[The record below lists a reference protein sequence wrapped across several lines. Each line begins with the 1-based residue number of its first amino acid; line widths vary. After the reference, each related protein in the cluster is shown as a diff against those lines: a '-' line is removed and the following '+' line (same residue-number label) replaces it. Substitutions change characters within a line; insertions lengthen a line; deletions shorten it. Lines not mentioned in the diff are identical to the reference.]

1 MQARKYLFLLFLGIS
16 AISGAQVNRYGIPF
30 QKNYSTAKLSYAEQ
44 NWAVAQDSR
53 GVMYFGNND
62 NGVIEFDGVNW
73 RNIPLPNS
81 INVRSL
87 AIDSM
92 DRIFVGGVSE
102 FGVILPDKNGKL
114 VYNSLS
120 ARLDSA
126 DQIRDMIL
134 KTHIVNNRVY
144 FCGSTKIGIYDYH
157 TVKTVNI
164 FSNTFLT
171 FNINGTLYVGN
182 NMKGLTKFSGD
193 SLVDIKGGDYFA
205 SKAITALIPVAENEF
220 LVTTA
225 FDGLFYFNTQ
235 SGEARKTSFAPW
247 VEKVFKD
254 NIPYDGTL
262 LANNKY
268 AIATLGNGLLALDHK
283 GDALDHLSKAATTL
297 SDDQVTSVFY
307 NPQSGIQSPV
317 WLSLNSGLAKAELNS
332 PFRFFGEESGI
343 KGQVADIM
351 RFKGTLYIATS
362 SGVYYLDY
370 PLGKPPIFKPIEKL
384 STYQAWGFLKFK
396 VPGTN
401 QEKLFIATFQ
411 GIFEIIGKDDAR
423 DIAPPTGDGEP
434 VNSIQLVQ
442 SRFNPNKMIVG
453 SFGVELFTLK
463 NGAWVHKKIKGI
475 NEEIRSIQ
483 EDQDGNIWLGTYLN
497 GVIKLQLNAGDTTI
511 RYYGTKDGLPSL
523 RDIHVFLYENKL
535 IFTTTDGL
543 YNYNKANDKFV
554 PDSSFGKRY
563 ADGSRGIFQLL
574 NPSPGIYWFLCYRST
589 STTSWIEKAS
599 RGKNGEWIYETQ
611 PFKRLPSSWSDVIY
625 VEEQG
630 LLWAGMSSTL
640 YSFNPLINYQY
651 DKPFSALIRSVTI
664 GEDSVIFNGAYREG
678 DSLLAVT
685 ISRQPAE
692 MIPTLPYR
700 LNNMSFH
707 FAAPFFENE
716 DAIEYSYFLDG
727 LSSNWSRWSSESKIP
742 FNNLGEG
749 SYTFRVKAR
758 NVYGIESS
766 EAAYSFKI
774 LPPWYRTIIAYV
786 LYVILLGVF
795 IWAVVKYN
803 TRRLQLEKIHL
814 EKIVQERTAEVVKQ
828 KEEIEA
834 QRDEIIA
841 QKKDITDSIRYASRI
856 QQAVLPSEKMMND
869 ELPDH
874 FILFKPRDIV
884 SGDFYWM
891 TQRDDKIFLVV
902 ADCTGHGVPGAFMS
916 MLGMSFLNEIV
927 TKSTIEQAN
936 LILNELREHVIT
948 QLKQTG
954 REEGET
960 KDGMDLSL
968 MIIDKRN
975 KKIQFAGANNPL
987 YLVRPLTEEEKAN
1000 PVSEDDLP
1008 RGNLRNEKYELMQI
1022 NADKMPIGI
1031 SAHLGKPF
1039 TNTELDLQSGIALY
1053 ISSDGYED
1061 QFGGPNGKKFLSKSV
1076 KRLLLKIQ
1084 GKPMSEQKKILD
1096 STIEEWRGD
1105 LDQVDDILMMGVML
1119 T

>member
-1 MQARKYLFLLFLGIS
+1 MQARKYLLLFFLGIS
-16 AISGAQVNRYGIPF
+16 ALAGAQVNRYGIPF
-30 QKNYSTAKLSYAEQ
+30 QRNYSTAKLSYAEQ

-73 RNIPLPNS
+73 RAIPLPNS

-92 DRIFVGGVSE
+92 DRIFVGGVNE
-102 FGVILPDKNGKL
+102 FGVILPDKKGNL

-126 DQIRDMIL
+126 DQIRDLIL
-134 KTHIVNNRVY
+134 KTHVVNNRVY
-144 FCGSTKIGIYDYH
+144 FCGSSKIGIYDYH
-157 TVKTVNI
+157 TVKTVSI
-164 FSNTFLT
+164 LSNSFLT

-182 NMKGLTKFSGD
+182 NTKGLMKFSGD
-193 SLVDIKGGDYFA
+193 SLIPIKGGEYFA
-205 SKAITALIPVAENEF
+205 SKAITALIPVPGNDF
-220 LVTTA
+220 LITTA
-225 FDGLFYFNTQ
+225 FDGLFYFNSQT
-235 SGEARKTSFAPW
+235 GESRKTTFTPW
-247 VEKVFKD
+247 IEKVFKD

-262 LANNKY
+262 LGNDKY
-268 AIATLGNGLLALDHK
+268 AIATLGNGLMVLNRK
-283 GDALDHLSKAATTL
+283 GEAVDQLSKAATTL
-297 SDDQVTSVFY
+297 YDDQVTSVFY
-307 NPQSGIQSPV
+307 NPQSGIQSPI
-317 WLSLNSGLAKAELNS
+317 WLSLNSGLARAELNS

-343 KGQVADIM
+343 KGQVADII
-351 RFKGTLYIATS
+351 RYKGILYIATS

-370 PLGKPPIFKPIEKL
+370 PLGKPPVFKPIEKL
-384 STYQAWGFLKFK
+384 SNFQAWRFLKFR
-396 VPGTN
+396 VPGSN

-411 GIFEIIGKDDAR
+411 GIWELIGKEDAR
-423 DIAPPTGDGEP
+423 DIAPGEEEP
-434 VNSIQLVQ
+434 VNAIPLVQ
-442 SRFNPNKMIVG
+442 SRISPNRMIVG
-453 SFGVELFTLK
+453 SFGVELFTLQ
-463 NGAWVHKKIKGI
+463 NGSWTHKKIKGI

-483 EDQDGNIWLGTYLN
+483 EDNDGNIWLGTYLN
-497 GVIKLQLNAGDTTI
+497 GVIRLQIKSADTTI
-511 RYYGTKDGLPSL
+511 KYYDVKDGLPSL

-535 IFTTTDGL
+535 IFSTTDGL
-543 YNYNKANDKFV
+543 YNYDKVSDRFS

-563 ADGSRGIFQLL
+563 SDGSRGIFQML
-574 NPSPGIYWFLCYRST
+574 NPGPGVYWFLCYRST
-589 STTSWIEKAS
+589 ATTSWIEKAS
-599 RGKNGEWIYETQ
+599 RGKNGEWVYETQ
-611 PFKRLPSSWSDVIY
+611 LFKRLPSSWSDVIY
-625 VEEQG
+625 VEEEG

-640 YSFNPLINYQY
+640 YSFNPAVAYRY

-664 GEDSVIFNGAYREG
+664 GEDSTIFNGAFREG
-678 DSLLAVT
+678 DSLHAITVN
-685 ISRQPAE
+685 RQPAD
-692 MIPTLPYR
+692 MTPTLSYR

-716 DAIEYSYFLDG
+716 DAIEYSYFLEG
-727 LSSNWSRWSSESKIP
+727 LSSNWSKWSGESKIP

-749 SYTFRVKAR
+749 TYTFRVKAR
-758 NVYGIESS
+758 NVYGVESS

-774 LPPWYRTIIAYV
+774 LPPWYRTIIAYI

-814 EKIVQERTAEVVKQ
+814 EKLVQERTAEVVKQ

-891 TQRDDKIFLVV
+891 TQRDEKIFLVV

-927 TKSTIEQAN
+927 NKSSIEQAN
-936 LILNELREHVIT
+936 LILNELREHVIA

-968 MIIDKRN
+968 MIIDKKN

-987 YLVRPLTEEEKAN
+987 YLIRPLTVEEMAN
-1000 PVSEDDLP
+1000 PVAEDDLP
-1008 RGNLRNEKYELMQI
+1008 RGNLRNEKYELVQI

-1031 SAHLGKPF
+1031 SAHLGKSF
-1039 TNTELDLQSGIALY
+1039 TNTEIDLHSGIALY

-1061 QFGGPNGKKFLSKSV
+1061 QFGGPNGKKFLSKSL

-1084 GKPMSEQKKILD
+1084 GKPMAEQKKVLD
-1096 STIEEWRGD
+1096 NTIEEWRGD